1 MKPATDKG
9 CSGFLFFIAF
19 PISRQKPPIPV
30 SFVSLFVAVFIT
42 VFLIFG
48 ECKRTVMKMPT
59 YYPVHNYRNSKNK
72 NGRYK
77 IHIRIYLDQKPRY
90 YEVKVPLKVRE
101 EEWAGKDK
109 AWVKNTHPF
118 AFEINEKI
126 KERLEV
132 LDKLVKRYYNANK
145 SLTFPL
151 IFKELKK
158 RNNTDSFLAYF
169 DDYIK
174 DPRETVD
181 EETLKRYRSCWN
193 HLSQF
198 NATITFNDLSGDL
211 FQDFKKY
218 LEKEAKLVGSTI
230 NGYFN
235 AIKKVVFWARKDNHI
250 TKEHEETIFEDV
262 HIKIGK
268 AKKDHL
274 EVEEV
279 KQWKNLIIPHKYRE
293 LVKHRDMFLLLIY
306 TGYYY
311 SDLKIL
317 LKTELR
323 KDPEYGPYLYSER
336 FKNDNLSI
344 VPLWKFPYAMEL
356 INKYRNDDPNDP
368 YLLRRDCFIEDQAFN
383 RALKTIAHHKE
394 MLGWTRNVYNKL
406 GRKTNAQL
414 YIRFGA
420 KKPIVS
426 KMLGHDKE
434 ETTDAY
440 FEVNIIEVIEGTKD
454 VNFEKLG
461 IADIPLN

>member
-1 MKPATDKG
+1 M
-9 CSGFLFFIAF
+9 
-19 PISRQKPPIPV
+19 
-30 SFVSLFVAVFIT
+30 
-42 VFLIFG
+42 
-48 ECKRTVMKMPT
+48 
-59 YYPVHNYRNSKNK
+59 
-72 NGRYK
+72 
-77 IHIRIYLDQKPRY
+77 
-90 YEVKVPLKVRE
+90 
-101 EEWAGKDK
+101 
-109 AWVKNTHPF
+109 
-118 AFEINEKI
+118 
-126 KERLEV
+126 
-132 LDKLVKRYYNANK
+132 LDKLVKRYYTANK

-151 IFKELKK
+151 VFRELKK

-193 HLSQF
+193 HLSRF
-198 NATITFNDLSGDL
+198 NPTMTFNDLSGDL
-211 FQDFKKY
+211 FQ
-218 LEKEAKLVGSTI
+218 A
-230 NGYFN
+230 
-235 AIKKVVFWARKDNHI
+235 
-250 TKEHEETIFEDV
+250 KEHEETIFEDV

-279 KQWKNLIIPHKYRE
+279 IQWKNLVIPHKYRE

-311 SDLKIL
+311 TDLKNLRKID
-317 LKTELR
+317 LR

-356 INKYRNDDPNDP
+356 INKYRSNDPDDP
-368 YLLRRDCFIEDQAFN
+368 YLLRRNCFIEDQAFN
-383 RALKTIAHHKE
+383 RALKTIAHHKG
-394 MLGWTRNVYNKL
+394 MLGWTRNVPNKL

-420 KKPIVS
+420 KKNIVS
-426 KMLGHDKE
+426 KMLGHNKE

-461 IADIPLN
+461 IADAPLN